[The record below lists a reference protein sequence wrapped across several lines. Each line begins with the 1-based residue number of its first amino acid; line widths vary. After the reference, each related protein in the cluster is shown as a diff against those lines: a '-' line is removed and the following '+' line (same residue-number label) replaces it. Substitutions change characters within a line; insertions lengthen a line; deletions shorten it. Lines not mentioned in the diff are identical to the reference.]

1 VNYGRDWEA
10 QLVADIAL
18 AEAGFR
24 CPNCDGT
31 LQEERG
37 IEIAHVFRLDYIYT
51 EPMDV
56 HVLNDEGEQVR
67 PTMGCYGLGLERLL
81 AAAVEEHHDEQ
92 GIIWPASIAPYDVHI
107 VGIGLDRDEAV
118 ATDADAL
125 YGELQE
131 AGLDVLFDD
140 RPERPG
146 VKFNDADL
154 IGVPIRLTVSSRNH
168 EAGVVELKRRDA
180 EEAESVPR
188 AAVIERV
195 EALRRELMEAL
206 QPLA

>member
-1 VNYGRDWEA
+1 
-10 QLVADIAL
+10 
-18 AEAGFR
+18 
-24 CPNCDGT
+24 
-31 LQEERG
+31 
-37 IEIAHVFRLDYIYT
+37 
-51 EPMDV
+51 
-56 HVLNDEGEQVR
+56 VLNDEGEQVR
-67 PTMGCYGLGLERLL
+67 PTMGCYGLGVERLL

-118 ATDADAL
+118 AADADAL

-168 EAGVVELKRRDA
+168 QAGVVELKRRDA

-188 AAVIERV
+188 AAVLDRV